1 MKIWEIE
8 EGREFIDTAEKGSTV
23 SRKIIEGRLYLKKL
37 GIRGSYYKVSDALFN
52 DVFNR
57 EYEYLPE
64 KKYYLKLK
72 PEMKFTDEFSY
83 LVYAEFKEKFFI
95 SYNWKGAGYHTK
107 FTEKEIEEL
116 IPPLW
121 LTVCDR
127 MEVGNES

>member
-8 EGREFIDTAEKGSTV
+8 EGREF
-23 SRKIIEGRLYLKKL
+23 R
-37 GIRGSYYKVSDALFN
+37 IRGTRVTPYIKKDDGKLYYIRGCGLVESEAPFN
-52 DVFNR
+52 LIVEKDF
-57 EYEYLPE
+57 EYLPE

-107 FTEKEIEEL
+107 FTEKEIAEL

-127 MEVGNES
+127 IEVKE